1 MKGRRVFRLF
11 ARVDGARERRAGVLA
26 SYPFRSEE
34 RKRRFIRSPRV
45 DRLRQKK
52 VRFSGSSVAP
62 VTSESFKE
70 IGGRARYIPSLGK
83 SHFFV
88 PSSRYASLMDSS
100 AQRGRNLRRSNTRCG
115 KFRKRSDIF
124 SPPCVRRNGGEKLPF
139 RLFGAAI
146 NFPPS
151 LRAFYNYAFSDL
163 LMTERM
169 PFFRFYP
176 APCAQSL

>member
-11 ARVDGARERRAGVLA
+11 ARVDGAREKRAGFLA

-52 VRFSGSSVAP
+52 ARFSGSPVAP
-62 VTSESFKE
+62 ATSESFKKSV
-70 IGGRARYIPSLGK
+70 GGRGSSPGK
-83 SHFFV
+83 SRFLPLFRV
-88 PSSRYASLMDSS
+88 MPRSWGSA

-139 RLFGAAI
+139 RFFGAAI

-151 LRAFYNYAFSDL
+151 LRGVL
-163 LMTERM
+163 
-169 PFFRFYP
+169 
-176 APCAQSL
+176 